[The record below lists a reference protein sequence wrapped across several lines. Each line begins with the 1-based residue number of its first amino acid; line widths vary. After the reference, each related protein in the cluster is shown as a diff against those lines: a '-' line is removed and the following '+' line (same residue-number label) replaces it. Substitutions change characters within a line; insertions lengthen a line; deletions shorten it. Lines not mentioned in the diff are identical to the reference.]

1 MYAIKRAERPPQ
13 TLVHFVTALA
23 SLFTDQRTSNL
34 PIRAAYKHCGDN
46 LRAYFW
52 QVSNWFQFLL
62 CEVMVVQARSWDSVQ
77 RLSFYLPNRDTS
89 QRTFSHDFPYRMTT
103 RQFLREVSPTMVII
117 QLLQQKFVI
126 RTFLTIHQWWSRLVC
141 IHVEYIPNARDQEM
155 MLVLQDPPVSLMSS
169 TWETSSAFFFQP
181 F

>member
-1 MYAIKRAERPPQ
+1 MFDFRRYIRFPEVDLESSRSPAKCESWNKSKRQRWAVFPTRQNFRWSCVWWMYAIKRAERPPQ

-77 RLSFYLPNRDTS
+77 RLCPFYLS
-89 QRTFSHDFPYRMTT
+89 IHDFNALFRMTFHIVWP
-103 RQFLREVSPTMVII
+103 RDSFCVRFL
-117 QLLQQKFVI
+117 
-126 RTFLTIHQWWSRLVC
+126 
-141 IHVEYIPNARDQEM
+141 
-155 MLVLQDPPVSLMSS
+155 PP
-169 TWETSSAFFFQP
+169 W
-181 F
+181 